1 MDDALADFYI
11 TLPSNTNMDY
21 FPNNTQSSY
30 RTKLSSPLI
39 LRGEWE
45 VALCEI
51 CIPRSW
57 FNIGEHN
64 NIYVISMSREEKT
77 IQEKIEYNVS
87 FDYQKAESA
96 QTLWRKVNEAIS
108 SHVSQN
114 VIFSFREET
123 NEIALTMN
131 KGFEIYFLQGES
143 SKLLYMLRLANE
155 NIVIKDLRKTFRFR
169 TPQESSVHLSFKI
182 IDTNPNNSYEYP
194 IDVTSFL
201 GMDNESLEPKTSNDL
216 FEKINNNIKLLEL
229 IEDLVKISYDKA
241 RGEVEIQLAK
251 VVEIH
256 FRPELGRTLLT
267 KLGLTGNTIIKDY
280 IKFKVNKLIP
290 INKNDQ
296 FLIIV
301 KKYFE
306 KVETLKQHY
315 ILFLDVGMYKTE
327 KELFNA
333 FQFVTLK
340 QLQNLHVLINVPAGY
355 TLHLGRGLADLL
367 GFVEKNLV
375 SGSHVGKYPLELNAG
390 ISEIFVYSDIVE
402 HHRTGDT
409 FSPLL
414 RIIPCMNEKDRQI
427 VKHYDKL
434 LYFPVKKKF
443 AETIEIELRTS
454 SGDSIIF
461 TTGKTYVILSFR
473 RKPIN

>member
-1 MDDALADFYI
+1 
-11 TLPSNTNMDY
+11 MDY

-39 LRGEWE
+39 LRDEWE

-64 NIYVISMSREEKT
+64 NAYRILMNREEKT

-87 FDYQKAESA
+87 FDYQKVEGV
-96 QTLWRKVNEAIS
+96 QTFWRKVNEAIS
-108 SHVSQN
+108 SQVSQN

-123 NEIALTMN
+123 EEVVLTMN
-131 KGFEIYFLQGES
+131 EGFEIHLFQGES
-143 SKLLYMLRLANE
+143 SKLLYMLHLANE
-155 NIVIKDLRKTFRFR
+155 NIVIKTSPRTFRFR
-169 TPQESSVHLSFKI
+169 TSQEPSVHLSFTI
-182 IDTNPNNSYEYP
+182 VDTNPIDSYEYT
-194 IDVTSFL
+194 IGVTSFL
-201 GMDNESLEPKTSNDL
+201 GVDNESLEPKRSNDL

-229 IEDLVKISYDKA
+229 ADLVKISYDETQD
-241 RGEVEIQLAK
+241 EVEIQLAK
-251 VVEIH
+251 FVEIH
-256 FRPELGRTLLT
+256 FRLELGRTLLT

-280 IKFKVNKLIP
+280 AKFKVNNLIP
-290 INKNDQ
+290 INRNDQ

-306 KVETLKQHY
+306 KVETLKQQY
-315 ILFLDVGMYKTE
+315 SLFLDVGMYKTE

-340 QLQNLHVLINVPAGY
+340 QLQNSRVLINVPTGY
-355 TLHLGRGLADLL
+355 ELLLGRGLADLL
-367 GFVEKNLV
+367 GFAKKKLV
-375 SGSHVGKYPLELNAG
+375 SGSHVGKYPMELNAG
-390 ISEIFVYSDIVE
+390 ISEIFVYSDMVE
-402 HHRTGDT
+402 PHRTGDT

-443 AETIEIELRTS
+443 VETIEIELRTS